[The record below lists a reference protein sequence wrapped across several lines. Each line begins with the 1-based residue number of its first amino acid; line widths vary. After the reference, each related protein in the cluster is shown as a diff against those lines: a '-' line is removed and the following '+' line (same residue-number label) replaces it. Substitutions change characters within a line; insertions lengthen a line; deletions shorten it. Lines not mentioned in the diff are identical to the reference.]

1 MKLSIIVPVYNAE
14 KYLRVC
20 LDSLTAQT
28 VDDYE
33 ILLINDGSSDSSPE
47 IMEDYRR
54 RYPDLIRTLTV
65 ENGGQGR
72 ARNIAMDLARGEYLG
87 FVDSDDWVDPAMFEK
102 LLAAAEESGADM
114 AQCDAVECW
123 ADGHTRYADMTGCRD
138 EILIPTAVWNKLI
151 RRSAAEG
158 VRFAERLWYEDIA
171 FVIKLLLRVDKIA
184 NVREGLYFYRCG
196 QSSTMN
202 NHNARKNLDIIRIM
216 EELREPL
223 AAAGRTADFETL
235 LINHLLLDTI
245 NRVAVQ
251 DSPDKGQV
259 CAELRAY
266 AKKYIPRLL
275 RCPSFQKESRNRR
288 IVLFLNYHGLEG
300 LSRLLLQAKKTAAQ

>member
-1 MKLSIIVPVYNAE
+1 MKKSEPLNEESIRESHSCSEESMQKIRPLIDTGASTHAQDQKGALSAALITAASRENLLIIKLLLDAGADVNAP
-14 KYLRVC
+14 
-20 LDSLTAQT
+20 AQT
-28 VDDYE
+28 
-33 ILLINDGSSDSSPE
+33 G
-47 IMEDYRR
+47 
-54 RYPDLIRTLTV
+54 RYGTALV
-65 ENGGQGR
+65 
-72 ARNIAMDLARGEYLG
+72 
-87 FVDSDDWVDPAMFEK
+87 
-102 LLAAAEESGADM
+102 AAAERGDLKIVKLLLDAGANVNAPAQIGDYGTALIAAAGNMNAEIVRLLLETGADVNAP
-114 AQCDAVECW
+114 AQTGAFGTALIAATGS
-123 ADGHTRYADMTGCRD
+123 ADEKM
-138 EILIPTAVWNKLI
+138 
-151 RRSAAEG
+151 S
-158 VRFAERLWYEDIA
+158 